1 MAEYVS
7 LLVVEDNETEV
18 REWEKEVERRNVDKD
33 KPFEIEVT
41 FADSKLTAE
50 RMIQTHRFDAA
61 VVDLRLKLEG
71 TGQGHNNDGN
81 EVVRTLASG
90 EMAAVAVFTGQR
102 TEAEEF
108 DSPNIDIL
116 VKGEGLDVAFKWLA
130 KHSEIIFAVRKAGK
144 IIAND
149 MALTFHRSIW
159 PRWQQWN
166 QGVDGPKNFELPLA
180 RHLVSHVYTQLLQRS
195 EKVHPEEHY
204 YVPPIPN
211 SEVSTGDL
219 IRNSSG
225 EIEVIITPRCDA
237 AHPGKTK
244 TLQLAACL
252 DISKEWNG
260 LLVANTPASQSTI
273 KQWKQHDRKEVQ
285 HFIQAMTLEPGK
297 SLGPWFVRF
306 DRIRSIDLGSDECK
320 ELKTLRFAS
329 ISSDFLPSLVQRLGA
344 FFSRIGTPDM

>member
-1 MAEYVS
+1 VEYVS
-7 LLVVEDNETEV
+7 LLVVEDDKTEV
-18 REWEKEVERRNVDKD
+18 REWEKEVERHNVGKD

-50 RMIQTHRFDAA
+50 RMIQTRRFDAA

-71 TGQGHNNDGN
+71 TGQGHNDDGN
-81 EVVRTLASG
+81 DVVRTLAAG

-102 TEAEEF
+102 AEVEKF
-108 DSPNIDIL
+108 DSQNIEIL
-116 VKGEGLDVAFKWLA
+116 DKGDGLDVAFKWLA
-130 KHSEIIFAVRKAGK
+130 RQSEIILAVRKAGK
-144 IIAND
+144 IIGND

-159 PRWQQWN
+159 PRWQQWH
-166 QGVDGPKNFELPLA
+166 QIVDGSKNVELPLA

-211 SEVSTGDL
+211 SEISTGDL
-219 IRNSSG
+219 ILNSSS

-237 AHPGKTK
+237 AHPGKTN
-244 TLQLAACL
+244 TLQLAACM
-252 DISKEWNG
+252 DISKEWKR
-260 LLVANTPASQSTI
+260 LSEANTPANQGTI

-285 HFIQAMTLEPGK
+285 HFIPAMTLERGK

-306 DRIRSIDLGSDECK
+306 DRIRSIYLESEEYKDLK
-320 ELKTLRFAS
+320 KLRFAS
-329 ISSDFLPSLVQRLGA
+329 ISYDFLPSLVQRLGA